1 MRTRL
6 AYTFAAMTN
15 SALTDVDA
23 LTPAQFVDMGRTS
36 RAIFDAAWDSE
47 HHDRALIRH
56 AISAV
61 VRTFASDPAASEE
74 LLRRLLTHERLAAYG
89 YEEIPALAHELS
101 SLFGV
106 APEFCVDV
114 YEVAF
119 TFDETSNEKT
129 VLSSGVL
136 GLTSTQSQDWNGGR
150 YSLGEDY
157 PAFLAESPPAAID
170 ALITVRTAYAVR
182 RGYSALVEPTPQSVD
197 YGDRHTSFLRDGGIH
212 DLAIAQEDETKV
224 LTAFESRLTDL
235 ARDDHNQALQL
246 VELVLDKTAPA
257 AIWRSIFR
265 TGAEYPDALVGALGE
280 LAAAPEALVSYEL
293 APALGQFLGAAYH
306 LLDEQLRRGIEDTI
320 VSMDIAGA
328 NGNLRDHLLSSLPA
342 HALVTDAARELR
354 ATIDV
359 DQARTG
365 LDDDDFGI
373 RSVPYDER
381 TFMRE
386 NGVDV
391 DSAES
396 QRLDAALAPVK
407 EFAEKHLNAVP
418 SADEAHATTQALIEL
433 RQVLDELRRHSPES

>member
-1 MRTRL
+1 MC
-6 AYTFAAMTN
+6 
-15 SALTDVDA
+15 
-23 LTPAQFVDMGRTS
+23 
-36 RAIFDAAWDSE
+36 
-47 HHDRALIRH
+47 
-56 AISAV
+56 
-61 VRTFASDPAASEE
+61 
-74 LLRRLLTHERLAAYG
+74 
-89 YEEIPALAHELS
+89 EEIPALAHELS

-119 TFDETSNEKT
+119 TFDETSDEKT

-182 RGYSALVEPTPQSVD
+182 ERLFARCVEPTPQSVD

-306 LLDEQLRRGIEDTI
+306 LLDAPLRRGIEDTI

-342 HALVTDAARELR
+342 HALVTDAAREL
-354 ATIDV
+354 AQPSDV
-359 DQARTG
+359 QTQARTG

-396 QRLDAALAPVK
+396 S
-407 EFAEKHLNAVP
+407 N
-418 SADEAHATTQALIEL
+418 TWT
-433 RQVLDELRRHSPES
+433 RHSHRSRSSPKNISTLCPRPKRAPHNHTGAHRARDKFSTRTMCTRCKPARRRDTSRRQPD